1 MQPPKN
7 WSARTC
13 AYLDLDVRG
22 VATHTLI
29 FLEVALLLPSFPTQP
44 LPHEMATFG
53 PTPHFIALT
62 HSYLNLYITFDLRF
76 L

>member
-1 MQPPKN
+1 MCL
-7 WSARTC
+7 SRSGRARC
-13 AYLDLDVRG
+13 VRATQKP

-44 LPHEMATFG
+44 LPHEMVTFG
-53 PTPHFIALT
+53 PTTHFIALT